1 MKGRLSGIFMGSV
14 NPSLAPLLAP
24 ASVALIGASLRPDS
38 YGLVLY
44 EMLKAGGYQGAIYP
58 VNPGYAGTS
67 DDVTFYGSV
76 GELPAAPDHS
86 VIAVATER
94 AAAALEDAIKAGTKA
109 ATVFADTHDTA
120 MKDRIGDMA
129 REVGIPLIGP
139 NSMGLH
145 NLDLGLR
152 ITPFPMPLD
161 LKPGGIA
168 AIIQSGSVLGALVNN
183 DRRLRFNTVISTG
196 AEAVTSAADFLKWV
210 LDQPSTRVV
219 GLFLEAVRDPDGF
232 IDALEEAARRN
243 IPVVILK
250 VGRSEA
256 SARMAMS
263 HTGAIVG
270 NYEVF
275 RAAVE
280 SRGAHLVT
288 TLDEMAATLAV
299 FSQGREAVGGGIA
312 TIHDSGGE
320 RELIADLA
328 EDLDVPF
335 ARLSPETYAE
345 IQACLEPGMEPDN
358 PLDAWGTGH
367 GADQI
372 FARSFTAM
380 LKDDNVA
387 AGLYMMDWRQ
397 NYYLHEMHEKV
408 LYSVAETATK
418 PVIAASNYALTDN
431 REMASR
437 MADRNI
443 PLVEGTREALIAVR
457 HLLSR
462 GRSDHASK
470 ARPPDEMPDHPASAS
485 WQKRIASSQLA
496 EDDLLGLLRD
506 YSIPVPETDV
516 ATTREEAVA
525 AAMRIGFPVV
535 LKTLAEGVHH
545 KTEAGGV
552 KVGLEDKD
560 AVASAYDDLSHRLSE
575 RVLVASLV
583 RGDVEMALGAVND
596 PDFGMAVMISAGG
609 VGVEL
614 LDDKIIMMAPFS
626 ADQALARLSGLK
638 IHRLLEGYRGK
649 PRLCIEGFAETAAR
663 FSRLVHDLRGC
674 IASADINPVI
684 VNENS
689 AFAVDVLIIPSDKA
703 S

>member
-1 MKGRLSGIFMGSV
+1 MGTKA
-14 NPSLAPLLAP
+14 PSLSPLLAP
-24 ASVALIGASLRPDS
+24 ASVALIGASLRPSS

-44 EMLKAGGYQGAIYP
+44 EMLKAGGYKGAIYP
-58 VNPGYAGTS
+58 VNPGYA
-67 DDVTFYGSV
+67 DQHADMPFYGSL

-94 AAAALEDAIKAGTKA
+94 VIAALDDAIKAGTKA
-109 ATVFADTHDTA
+109 ATVFADTHDAA

-129 REVGIPLIGP
+129 REAGIPLIGP

-145 NLDLGLR
+145 NLDLSLR

-168 AIIQSGSVLGALVNN
+168 AIIQSGSVLGALINN

-196 AEAVTSAADFLKWV
+196 AEAVTTAADFLKWV
-210 LDQPSTRVV
+210 IDQPSTRVV

-232 IDALEEAARRN
+232 IDALDDAARRN

-256 SARMAMS
+256 SARMALS

-270 NYEVF
+270 NFEIF
-275 RAAVE
+275 RVAVE
-280 SRGAHLVT
+280 RRGAHLVK

-299 FSQGREAVGGGIA
+299 FSQGRAAMGKGIA

-335 ARLSPETYAE
+335 ARLSDATLAE
-345 IQACLEPGMEPDN
+345 IQSCLEPGMEADN

-367 GADQI
+367 GANEI
-372 FARSFTAM
+372 FARSFKAM
-380 LKDDNVA
+380 LKDEEVGA
-387 AGLYMMDWRQ
+387 ALYMMDWRQ

-408 LYSVAETATK
+408 LYSVADTTAK

-431 REMASR
+431 REMALR

-457 HLLSR
+457 HLLNH
-462 GRSDHASK
+462 GRQGEARQSKVEMTEYPAAAAWKKRLASL
-470 ARPPDEMPDHPASAS
+470 PF
-485 WQKRIASSQLA
+485 A
-496 EDDLLGLLRD
+496 EDELFGLLRD
-506 YSIPVPETDV
+506 YGISTPVTEV
-516 ATTREEAVA
+516 ATSQEEAVA

-545 KTEAGGV
+545 KTEVGGV
-552 KVGLEDKD
+552 KVNLEDI
-560 AVASAYDDLSHRLSE
+560 ASVADAYDDLSHRLSE
-575 RVLVASLV
+575 KVLVARMV
-583 RGDVEMALGAVND
+583 GGDVEMALGAVND

-609 VGVEL
+609 IGVEL
-614 LDDKIIMMAPFS
+614 FDDKFILMAPFS
-626 ADQALARLSGLK
+626 ADEVLAHLSGLK
-638 IHRLLEGYRGK
+638 IYRLLEGYRGK
-649 PRLCIEGFAETAAR
+649 PRLSIEGFADMAAR
-663 FSRLVHDLRGC
+663 FSHLVHDLRDVVT
-674 IASADINPVI
+674 SADINPVI
-684 VNENS
+684 VNDS
-689 AFAVDVLIIPSDKA
+689 TVCAVDILIIPSA
-703 S
+703 AAN